1 MTWSKFIWSPS
12 RQKFL
17 SACGEG
23 AGGGV
28 SECRRRR
35 ASVFRK
41 LGRADDVGE
50 DRETTHPVHHEL
62 PLRGTVHGD
71 ENLAQ
76 GDRGRLAAT
85 LRVGRRGHLRGG
97 VVGSVAK
104 PDGA

>member
-71 ENLAQ
+71 EDLA
-76 GDRGRLAAT
+76 
-85 LRVGRRGHLRGG
+85 
-97 VVGSVAK
+97 
-104 PDGA
+104 

>member
-1 MTWSKFIWSPS
+1 M
-12 RQKFL
+12 
-17 SACGEG
+17 
-23 AGGGV
+23 

-41 LGRADDVGE
+41 LGGAEDVGE

-62 PLRGTVHGD
+62 PLRSTVHGD

-97 VVGSVAK
+97 VVVSVANAGRGVSANVAERSK
-104 PDGA
+104 ATTASSSFAIRSWA